1 MSRSFLLDDE
11 FKEITD
17 VFDRNKKEA
26 YEKGRASNKFT
37 HFNHNNRDQLELLV
51 EYVKDGRK
59 VTGDNGLRIIIDGN
73 DVEELGV
80 NERLTFEL

>member
-1 MSRSFLLDDE
+1 MFFEDE
-11 FKEITD
+11 FKDITD
-17 VFDRNKKEA
+17 IFDRNKKEM

-37 HFNHNNRDQLELLV
+37 HFNHNSRDRLELLV

-59 VTGDNGLRIIIDGN
+59 VTGDNGLRVIIDGD